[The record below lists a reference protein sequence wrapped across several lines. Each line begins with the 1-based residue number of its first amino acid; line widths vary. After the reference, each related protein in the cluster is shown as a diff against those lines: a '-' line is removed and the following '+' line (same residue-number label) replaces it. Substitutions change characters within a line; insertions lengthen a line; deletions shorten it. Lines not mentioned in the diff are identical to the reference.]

1 MYRAATSPKFFF
13 KDGFELQAQ
22 KIYDQVMKKGF
33 ATKEQMEYL
42 IAYNNVQDIE
52 ECYHFP
58 DDVIE
63 GCEFL
68 QNDDEQEKAE
78 TSDSEVEIEIPMLSP
93 ELK

>member
-42 IAYNNVQDIE
+42 IAYNNV
-52 ECYHFP
+52 
-58 DDVIE
+58 
-63 GCEFL
+63 
-68 QNDDEQEKAE
+68 
-78 TSDSEVEIEIPMLSP
+78 
-93 ELK
+93 